1 MEKVK
6 EEQGRD
12 IVVLDEGIE
21 VNATGDAARGFG
33 ICCWANFMIFRGL

>member
-12 IVVLDEGIE
+12 IVVLDEGID
-21 VNATGDAARGFG
+21 VNAEGDSVHGWG
-33 ICCWANFMIFRGL
+33 YCCWFNFMPFRG